1 MILLNADGFGG
12 DRIPK
17 IEDSLKDLLSGSN
30 NALTINKTVGAGVVS
45 DFNEI
50 MRIKFPEVLHTDIRL
65 AHTNDHDLI
74 ALQASERLALAQ
86 VIVADEADQLD
97 RQPEIAAWLRGLED
111 TKKVVYIIST
121 SPTEEQ
127 LEEGFER
134 LRQQL
139 ADRLRVV
146 PVA

>member
-1 MILLNADGFGG
+1 MILLNAEGFGG
-12 DRIPK
+12 DRLPK
-17 IEDSLKDLLSGSN
+17 VKDAIADLLSGDD
-30 NALTINKTVGAGVVS
+30 NAMTINKSVGAGVVS

-50 MRIKFPEVLHTDIRL
+50 MRNNHPDVLFTDIRL

-74 ALQASERLALAQ
+74 ALQASERIDVAQ

-97 RQPEIAAWLRGLED
+97 RQPKIATWLRGLED
-111 TKKVVYIIST
+111 TKKIVYIIST
-121 SPTEEQ
+121 TPTEEQ
-127 LEEGFER
+127 MEEGFAM